1 MTVYVGGFVVFVD
14 PCREGTRGKGE
25 REMRLVRVVIIGTA
39 LVWAV
44 TGGKLGH
51 AGDGIKP
58 VDHCQ
63 TIEVGDRSTF
73 VVVKNLFSTGGD
85 CLIINS
91 SDVTLDLSGFTIS
104 GAGTGKGITSSAS
117 VHNVT
122 VRNGTVRAF
131 AVGVSLGGHGNVV
144 EEVRI
149 ADNTDTG
156 LFLGAGG
163 RAQNLVIQG
172 NFHIGALL
180 STACSFTTSMV
191 RANGNS
197 VESSGLAAGPGSTI
211 TGNTIWANIGTG
223 LSASSGSTIIGN
235 TVLDTTG
242 VGMSVTCPAN
252 VLQNSATTNSSGNL
266 VLNGEGCNAAQN
278 VAP

>member
-1 MTVYVGGFVVFVD
+1 MRGGFCASV
-14 PCREGTRGKGE
+14 PGRHERKGE
-25 REMRLVRVVIIGTA
+25 RKMWIRRVVTIGAA
-39 LVWAV
+39 LVWGV
-44 TGGKLGH
+44 TGGGPVR

-58 VDHCQ
+58 VDRCQ
-63 TIEVGDRSTF
+63 TLEVGDRSTF
-73 VVVKNLFSTGGD
+73 VVVKNLFAPGGD

-122 VRNGTVRAF
+122 VRNGTVRGF

-149 ADNTDTG
+149 VDHSDTG

-163 RAQNLVIQG
+163 LARNLVIQG
-172 NFHIGALL
+172 NFHVGALL
-180 STACSFTTSMV
+180 STACALATSVV

-197 VESSGLAAGPGSTI
+197 AQSSGISAGPGSTI

-223 LSASSGSTIIGN
+223 LSASSGSTIMGN

-242 VGMSVTCPAN
+242 VGMLVTCPAN
-252 VLQNSATTNSSGNL
+252 VVHNSATANSGGNL
-266 VLNGEGCNAAQN
+266 LLNGEGCNTVQN